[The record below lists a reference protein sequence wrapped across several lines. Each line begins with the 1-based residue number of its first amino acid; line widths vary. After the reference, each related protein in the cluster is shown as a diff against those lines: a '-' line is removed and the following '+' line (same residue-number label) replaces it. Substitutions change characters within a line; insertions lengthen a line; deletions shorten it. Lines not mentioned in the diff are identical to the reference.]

1 MIAHLRGAVADKSAG
16 EVVID
21 AGGVGYRVFMSL
33 LSSSRVP
40 SLGEPCSLR
49 IRTVVREDALDLY
62 GFLTRAE
69 EELFLLLHSVTGVG
83 PKLALAVLSGMEAE
97 QLLETLRKGD
107 VARLTKIHGVGK
119 KTAERLVLE
128 LRDKAKKLFPDTADT
143 QTRAPGTSGAFQDL
157 VSALLNLGYKEPQA
171 EKAAEV
177 AMATSGEGSP
187 FETLFREAMKAVRST
202 S

>member
-1 MIAHLRGAVADKSAG
+1 MIAHLKGAVAEKSVG
-16 EVVID
+16 EVIID
-21 AGGVGYRVFMSL
+21 AGGVGYRVFVSL
-33 LSSSRVP
+33 LSSARVP
-40 SLGEPCSLR
+40 PPGEPCSLR

-83 PKLALAVLSGMEAE
+83 PKLALSVLSGMEAD

-128 LRDKAKKLFPDTADT
+128 LKDKAKKLFPD
-143 QTRAPGTSGAFQDL
+143 APGAEARPRLFSSASQDL
-157 VSALLNLGYKEPQA
+157 VSALLNLGYKEAQA
-171 EKAAEV
+171 EKAAEL
-177 AMATSGEGSP
+177 AIATSDAGSP
-187 FETLFREAMKAVRST
+187 FETLFREAMKAVRS